1 MFTGVGGYFNLDE
14 YIRYGMR
21 VHAYA
26 HSCREDM
33 DMDMD
38 MDMGM
43 GMDMDMDMDMDV
55 YIISP

>member
-1 MFTGVGGYFNLDE
+1 MALPPRAEALPLELVEWVAHTPVIHNM
-14 YIRYGMR
+14 GMG
-21 VHAYA
+21 
-26 HSCREDM
+26 M
-33 DMDMD
+33 GMDMD